1 MRNSAVE
8 TESKSGPPSWPGENH
23 DSREVTGKEAE
34 QVVKDGLLS
43 PRSRGSPGLTS
54 TWSAA
59 EVMGGSLCV
68 LQGLIKNKEARNC
81 QMK

>member
-1 MRNSAVE
+1 
-8 TESKSGPPSWPGENH
+8 
-23 DSREVTGKEAE
+23 
-34 QVVKDGLLS
+34 VKDGLLS
-43 PRSRGSPGLTS
+43 PRSRGNPGLTS